1 MKHKTWI
8 HFLAVL
14 GLTLALSSGMAVPE
28 RRTLAQDTVAAG
40 AIGSQAAVGAAFTYQ
55 GRLTD
60 GGSPANDDYDFEFK
74 LYDALNY
81 GSPVSMGDPVSA
93 DNGACYFSLP
103 LLSLDVA
110 LTQGDCPLEARVSVD
125 QPLCPSSPTVTGRVT
140 GTVCGDAA
148 LTIRYTNTCDGS
160 EDLLAGA
167 GYTTADGA
175 FTVPLSETLQSG
187 HMGCGSW
194 IDVAVECPCGP
205 VRATSG
211 VAQPPRRFYVPVRV
225 PQLQTG
231 QTRLAGQWD
240 SYCTGATL
248 TATDQ
253 QGHVLGTGVVQDD
266 GSFVILLLRPL
277 ETNEMLILFV
287 SAPGGPCGFCYY
299 LPPSARLIIGP
310 VAVPEPS
317 TLLLFTG
324 GLAGLAAMAMAGGRR
339 RFARR

>member
-1 MKHKTWI
+1 MKTWR
-8 HFLAVL
+8 LAMML
-14 GLTLALSSGMAVPE
+14 
-28 RRTLAQDTVAAG
+28 
-40 AIGSQAAVGAAFTYQ
+40 
-55 GRLTD
+55 
-60 GGSPANDDYDFEFK
+60 
-74 LYDALNY
+74 
-81 GSPVSMGDPVSA
+81 
-93 DNGACYFSLP
+93 
-103 LLSLDVA
+103 LLSLVA
-110 LTQGDCPLEARVSVD
+110 LGGVALAQSTCPPEARVSVD
-125 QPLCPSSPTVTGRVT
+125 QPLCPSSPTATGRVT

-148 LTIRYTNTCDGS
+148 LTIRYTNTCDGL
-160 EDLLAGA
+160 EDLLAGE

-205 VRATSG
+205 VRATSY
-211 VAQPPRRFYVPVRV
+211 VAQPPRRGVIPVYV

-248 TATDQ
+248 AAADQ

-266 GSFVILLLRPL
+266 GSFVIQLLRPL

-287 SAPGGPCGFCYY
+287 SAPGGPCGFCSYF
-299 LPPSARLIIGP
+299 PQSTPLIIGP

-317 TLLLFTG
+317 TLLLIAS
-324 GLAGLAAMAMAGGRR
+324 GLAGLAAMAKARGWR